1 MYGKARPENFPTV
14 NDYRNPAVA
23 EGMQILGY
31 VNMLNHGIPE
41 VQRELEENGNG
52 KAIFTIDRITVFEA
66 KLMESAKWRNAIT
79 LNIQNSTKQNK
90 NGDKSAIKLDIG
102 DKIGDKS
109 AINREQVICEYIS
122 KHGSVTTQEL
132 CVLFNIKA
140 SRMRDILKTMVSK
153 NILVTNGAKR
163 NRTYTLTSTEE

>member
-41 VQRELEENGNG
+41 EQRELEENGNG

-90 NGDKSAIKLDIG
+90 NGDKSAIKQD
-102 DKIGDKS
+102 IGDKS
-109 AINREQVICEYIS
+109 AINR
-122 KHGSVTTQEL
+122 
-132 CVLFNIKA
+132 
-140 SRMRDILKTMVSK
+140 R
-153 NILVTNGAKR
+153 
-163 NRTYTLTSTEE
+163 